1 MMGLKFVFSKVGSD
15 QSHCQDI
22 RVPLCQSLPYNQT
35 VMPNLMGNANQQ
47 DAQNDIN
54 QVQPLTLFI
63 QFIDTSV
70 VMYSTSIIADTGRKF
85 FA

>member
-1 MMGLKFVFSKVGSD
+1 MMAYNFFFSKVGSD

-63 QFIDTSV
+63 QFIDMELPFWQIT
-70 VMYSTSIIADTGRKF
+70 DF
-85 FA
+85 FLRQ

>member
-63 QFIDTSV
+63 PFIDMELPFWQIT
-70 VMYSTSIIADTGRKF
+70 DF
-85 FA
+85 FLRQ